1 MNPSPTCRGSFEVRA
16 EASDVGA
23 LPTSKRSLEERLL
36 NVYFILYASSGCTVH
51 LAQVRFSWG
60 GNVEGDVESAGGGP
74 PALETYVRGLR
85 DIHMPF
91 TILYVHTCSAN
102 SCAVYT
108 NYSLNKGKGESR
120 GVQ

>member
-1 MNPSPTCRGSFEVRA
+1 M
-16 EASDVGA
+16 
-23 LPTSKRSLEERLL
+23 
-36 NVYFILYASSGCTVH
+36 YFILYASSGCTVH